1 MLQVIPLF
9 ICALSAL
16 VAVQAQD
23 DCSIAVQI
31 GNDTY
36 SLPCETD
43 GVIDLNQVFPLCATG
58 GDYNGTADG
67 GNTSEGGNTSGSG
80 AVISEMAAGVGA
92 GGIGASGDHS
102 GGIGSSGSAPG
113 GLGASGGRPG
123 GLGASGGRPGG
134 IGANARLGSGGP
146 AVNADLGAGGAGI
159 GAGLGP
165 FSAGLG
171 PSGLGVGVA
180 TPTP

>member
-16 VAVQAQD
+16 VAVQAGD
-23 DCSIAVQI
+23 DCRIAVLI
-31 GNDTY
+31 GDDTY

-43 GVIDLNQVFPLCATG
+43 GVIDLNEVFPLCATG
-58 GDYNGTADG
+58 GNYNGTADS
-67 GNTSEGGNTSGSG
+67 GNNNGTAAGGNTSGGSNSSASG
-80 AVISEMAAGVGA
+80 AVISEMSAGVGA
-92 GGIGASGDHS
+92 GGIGSS
-102 GGIGSSGSAPG
+102 GGLPG

-123 GLGASGGRPGG
+123 GNGG
-134 IGANARLGSGGP
+134 NARLGSGGP
-146 AVNADLGAGGAGI
+146 AVDAAALGASGAGI
-159 GAGLGP
+159 GVGLGP

-171 PSGLGVGVA
+171 PSGLSVDVA